1 VTSRPRPSRA
11 ARVARVRKRAP
22 TATVTATA
30 TGTTTP
36 LRERQREAVSA
47 AILDAAEE
55 LLSDKGGTTSMADIA
70 KRAGIAV
77 GTLYNY
83 FPDRDGLVRAVLTK
97 RRAELVPKLREIG
110 RAHEREPFD
119 VALRGFLHDVL
130 ALMDT
135 RRAFVRVAFELPLPY
150 SQRDRAVASELLA
163 AIQAILGRG
172 VRDVARITLLSRVIG
187 GALRATLLDALDRD
201 VPFVAEADD
210 LADVLLDGLR
220 KR

>member
-1 VTSRPRPSRA
+1 VNRRSSRA
-11 ARVARVRKRAP
+11 IA
-22 TATVTATA
+22 
-30 TGTTTP
+30 P

-47 AILDAAEE
+47 AILDAAEG
-55 LLSDKGGTTSMADIA
+55 LLSDKGATTSMADIA

-83 FPDRDGLVRAVLTK
+83 FPDRDGLVHAVLTK

-119 VALRGFLHDVL
+119 VALRGFLRDVL

-135 RRAFVRVAFELPLPY
+135 RRAFIRVAFELPLPY
-150 SQRDRAVASELLA
+150 SQRDRALASELIA
-163 AIQAILGRG
+163 AIQAILRRG
-172 VRDVARITLLSRVIG
+172 VRDVDRIVLLSRVVG

-201 VPFVAEADD
+201 VAFAAEADD